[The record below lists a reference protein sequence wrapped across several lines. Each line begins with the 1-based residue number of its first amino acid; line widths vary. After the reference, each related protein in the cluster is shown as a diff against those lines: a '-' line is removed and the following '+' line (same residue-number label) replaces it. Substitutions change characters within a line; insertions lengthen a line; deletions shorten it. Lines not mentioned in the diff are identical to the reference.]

1 MSFCSNGRPH
11 FSRGRFR
18 QIEFYASPEQYNK
31 CMYVAYTQEVASERR
46 RRLANTHTQS
56 VVQFPSSYRL
66 RLVITGRYHC
76 VNEHAIT
83 TKQWVLYGVC
93 GLTHSPWQRARLVCH
108 FYKCEQCSRSDDTS
122 VANAC
127 AKRSPTLAVCVLP
140 SNETERSRVCNWHVF
155 VHASH
160 AYDKHTHTAPRHP

>member
-1 MSFCSNGRPH
+1 M
-11 FSRGRFR
+11 
-18 QIEFYASPEQYNK
+18 
-31 CMYVAYTQEVASERR
+31 
-46 RRLANTHTQS
+46 L
-56 VVQFPSSYRL
+56 
-66 RLVITGRYHC
+66 
-76 VNEHAIT
+76 
-83 TKQWVLYGVC
+83 C

-160 AYDKHTHTAPRHP
+160 AYDKHTHLAGAAPPIMRPSARAAHDQHVMNVCKLLRTKTWSSHLCALPVLTAVTIKRALHFNLKRHSNLSHT